1 MQGRKYYTMDTRT
14 RILKEAGILFGQQGI
29 KSVTMDQIAE
39 HLGISK
45 RTIYENFKDKT
56 DLLRQSVY
64 EASILH
70 REMSLKV
77 FNESENVIVGIYQLA
92 EFMRMTMKKV
102 NPLFFSDLKKY
113 YPDISKLFEERS
125 DIRNYSLTFTMLKK
139 GVNEGIFRKD
149 FNIELVNEAW
159 QEIISVISNKNFQD
173 RLEFTKE
180 EVACSLFFP
189 FLRGLCTEKGI
200 ELVDKHREDLL
211 SVHQMKQDAK

>member
-1 MQGRKYYTMDTRT
+1 MDLRT
-14 RILKEAGILFGQQGI
+14 RIMKEAGILFGKQGI
-29 KSVTMDQIAE
+29 RNVTMDYIAE
-39 HLGISK
+39 ELGISK

-64 EASILH
+64 EVSILH
-70 REMSLKV
+70 RELSLKV

-113 YPDISKLFEERS
+113 YPDIYRLFSEKS
-125 DIRNYSLTFTMLKK
+125 DIRNHSLTYTMLKK

-159 QEIISVISNKNFQD
+159 QELISVVSDKNFQD
-173 RLEFTKE
+173 RMEFSKQD
-180 EVACSLFFP
+180 VACSIFFP
-189 FLRGLCTEKGI
+189 FLRGLCTEKGLEI
-200 ELVDKHREDLL
+200 VESNFEKLKSIHEGIDEKNR
-211 SVHQMKQDAK
+211 

>member
-1 MQGRKYYTMDTRT
+1 
-14 RILKEAGILFGQQGI
+14 
-29 KSVTMDQIAE
+29 MDQIAE

-64 EASILH
+64 EASIFH

-92 EFMRMTMKKV
+92 EFMRMTMKKI

-113 YPDISKLFEERS
+113 YPDIFKLFEERS

-173 RLEFTKE
+173 RL
-180 EVACSLFFP
+180 
-189 FLRGLCTEKGI
+189 
-200 ELVDKHREDLL
+200 
-211 SVHQMKQDAK
+211 